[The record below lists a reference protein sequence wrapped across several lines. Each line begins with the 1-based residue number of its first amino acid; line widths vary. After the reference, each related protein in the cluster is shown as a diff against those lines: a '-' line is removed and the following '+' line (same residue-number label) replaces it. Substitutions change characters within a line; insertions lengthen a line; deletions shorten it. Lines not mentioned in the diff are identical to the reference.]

1 MKPPI
6 FFLIIL
12 VIIAILATRQFIKQR
27 REVAVN
33 DVTPL
38 RSLIV
43 EVKSK
48 REYPASNRLSRQ
60 REHIPVEDMRYEAW
74 FHPLNEA
81 GDFKLELNAG
91 DYHQMD
97 KGTRGELQFKGTR
110 FVSFKPGAEARR
122 N

>member
-1 MKPPI
+1 MKPPLI
-6 FFLIIL
+6 FFIVLA
-12 VIIAILATRQFIKQR
+12 VIAILATRQFIKQR

-33 DVTPL
+33 DASPIRALV
-38 RSLIV
+38 V

-48 REYPASNRLSRQ
+48 REYPAPNRRSRQ

-74 FHPLNEA
+74 FHPLNGA

-97 KGTRGELQFKGTR
+97 KGSKGELKVKGSR
-110 FVSFKPGAEARR
+110 FVSFMPETSS
-122 N
+122 